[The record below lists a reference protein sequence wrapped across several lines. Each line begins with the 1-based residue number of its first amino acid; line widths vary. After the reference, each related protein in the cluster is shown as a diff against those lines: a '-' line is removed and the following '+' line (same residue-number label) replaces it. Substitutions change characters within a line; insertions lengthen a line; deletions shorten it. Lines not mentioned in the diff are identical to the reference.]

1 MEGPAKQKVLIVED
15 EAVLMEFLNRMLLKL
30 GYDVAGTAAT
40 GADAVALALKQAP
53 GIILMDIHLRGEMD
67 GIEAARR
74 IHESKDIPILFLTAH
89 SDAATVERAKAASP
103 YGYLVKPI
111 DARALEIA
119 MEVVIVR
126 HGMEVELRRSNLKF
140 RALLDAS
147 PDTILRL
154 RRDGTLLESSVR
166 ATHITEVL
174 AADVVVRALACID
187 QCLQTGRL
195 QRMEFMSGQAPNAQW
210 LELSAVRF
218 DHDEVVAVIRDITQH
233 RKALTRAVE
242 SMTMFQSYSQR
253 LQSAREEERK
263 SIAREI
269 HDELGQT
276 LIGLKMQLEASLG
289 EKFRSRGD
297 IESMIQAVD
306 RAIQEVRRITAKL
319 RPLILDDLGL
329 AAALEWLRRDFEQ
342 RTGIRCTLSTKDEI
356 PADSPRATAVFRI
369 VQEALTNAAR
379 HSGASR
385 VAIAV
390 RQAGDELLVRV
401 RDSGR
406 GIKEGEASGGSGHG
420 LIGMSERAA
429 AFGGRVVVKG
439 VAGRGTTVRVR
450 IPLSG
455 KGQGHK

>member
-1 MEGPAKQKVLIVED
+1 M
-15 EAVLMEFLNRMLLKL
+15 
-30 GYDVAGTAAT
+30 
-40 GADAVALALKQAP
+40 
-53 GIILMDIHLRGEMD
+53 
-67 GIEAARR
+67 
-74 IHESKDIPILFLTAH
+74 
-89 SDAATVERAKAASP
+89 ERAKAASP

-119 MEVVIVR
+119 IEVVAVR
-126 HGMEVELRRSNLKF
+126 HAMEAELRRSNMKF

-154 RRDGTLLESSVR
+154 SRDGALLESSVR
-166 ATHITEVL
+166 ASHITDVL

-187 QCLQTGRL
+187 QCLKTGER
-195 QRMEFMSGQAPNAQW
+195 QRMEFMSGQAPNTQW

-218 DHDEVVAVIRDITQH
+218 DKEEVVAVIRDITQH
-233 RKALTRAVE
+233 KKALTRAVE
-242 SMTMFQSYSQR
+242 SMTMFQNYSQR

-329 AAALEWLRRDFEQ
+329 AAALEWLRKDFEQ
-342 RTGIRCTLSTKDEI
+342 RTGIRCTLSAKEEVPVD
-356 PADSPRATAVFRI
+356 APRATAVFRI

-385 VAIAV
+385 VTIAV
-390 RQAGDELLVRV
+390 RQEGDELLVRI

-406 GIKEGEASGGSGHG
+406 GIKEGEEKTGNGHG
-420 LIGMSERAA
+420 LIGMSERAG
-429 AFGGRVVVKG
+429 AFGGSVAVKG
-439 VAGRGTTVRVR
+439 RPGKGTTVRVR
-450 IPLSG
+450 IPLAG
-455 KGQGHK
+455 KSRENGQGKERTS